1 MNFLLNQPITD
12 PVLIFAITM
21 LIFLIAPIIMA
32 KLKVTGIIGLIVAG
46 LIIGPNGIGLL
57 ERDSTVLLLSTVGL
71 HFIFF
76 IAGLEIDL
84 DGFKKY
90 RNRSLT
96 FGALSFLIP
105 FVFGTAATLL
115 IGYELM
121 AAILI
126 GSIIGSHTLLAYPI
140 ASRLGVSK
148 NRAVTTTISGTIIT
162 DTTAFLVLAIV
173 AGAAHGVINA
183 EFWIKMIV
191 SLVIFVAAVFLIIP
205 RVSKFFFRTLGSEGN
220 LEFTYVISVLFITA
234 YGATL
239 AGIEAIIGAFLAG
252 LALNRFI
259 AEQGTLMNRIK
270 FVGNAIFIPFF
281 LLSVGMLVDLRV
293 ILTDPDTWIMAG
305 IVVVFVILGK
315 LLAAIITGKIYGYS
329 KAEKILMFGLSVP
342 QAAATLA
349 ATMVGYELGLLGESV
364 VNAMIIKIL
373 ITCLIGPSLVEKYSK
388 VLALLE
394 DQKPYEP
401 KQAPERVMIPV
412 ANPNT
417 LASLLDLGFI
427 VRGQSKEPLYA
438 LSVAQSGENY
448 QEILAK
454 AEKVLQDAV
463 SYGAGAEVPVQTLT
477 RVDRNIATG
486 MIRAMEESR
495 ITTAV
500 IGWNGKLSTPQRIFG
515 SVLDQLLER
524 STQTILVTKIEYPI
538 NTMKRLVVIVPAGYT
553 HKVGFYKAMEIIKT
567 FASELGM
574 SIRYLIVKDDVELY
588 KEAYAKTGTSL
599 NISFEKLEDWEQF
612 YERLPKFHKDDLLVS
627 LSTRKGTLGWDPQL
641 EQLPRELS
649 NTASESFII
658 LYSPEEVNVDSRG
671 TKGIEAP
678 KKVLNPRA
686 YHS

>member
-1 MNFLLNQPITD
+1 MFAQPVTD
-12 PVLIFAITM
+12 PVLIFAIAM
-21 LIFLIAPIIMA
+21 VIFLIAPLIMA
-32 KLKVTGIIGLIVAG
+32 KFKVTGIIGLILAG
-46 LIIGPNGIGLL
+46 LIIGPNGLGLL
-57 ERDSTVLLLSTVGL
+57 ARDSTILLLGAVGL

-96 FGALSFLIP
+96 FGTLSFLIP
-105 FVFGTAATLL
+105 FILGTVSTLL
-115 IGYELM
+115 IGYSLL

-148 NRAVTTTISGTIIT
+148 NKAVTTTISGTIIT
-162 DTTAFLVLAIV
+162 DTTAFLILAVV
-173 AGAAHGVINA
+173 AGASHGVLNA
-183 EFWIKMIV
+183 EFWVTMVI
-191 SLVIFVAAVFLIIP
+191 SLLIFVLAVFLIVP
-205 RVSKFFFRTLGSEGN
+205 RISKFFFRTLGSEGN
-220 LEFTYVISVLFITA
+220 SEFVFVMSVLFVTA

-259 AEQGTLMNRIK
+259 VEQGTLMNRIK
-270 FVGNAIFIPFF
+270 FVGNSIFIPFF

-315 LLAAIITGKIYGYS
+315 LLAAIITGKIYNYS
-329 KAEKILMFGLSVP
+329 KAEQILMFGLSVP

-349 ATMVGYELGLLGESV
+349 ATMVGYELGLLGEAV

-373 ITCLIGPSLVEKYSK
+373 ITCLIGPFLVEKYSK

-394 DQKPYEP
+394 EKRPYESN
-401 KQAPERVMIPV
+401 QAPERVMIPV
-412 ANPNT
+412 ANPHT
-417 LASLLDLGFI
+417 LQSLLDLAFI
-427 VRGQSKEPLYA
+427 VRGNSKEPLYA
-438 LSVAQSGENY
+438 LSVAQSGENSS
-448 QEILAK
+448 ETLVK
-454 AEKVLQDAV
+454 AEKVLNEAV

-538 NTMKRLVVIVPAGYT
+538 NTMKRLVVVVPTGYT
-553 HKVGFYKAMEIIKT
+553 HKAGFYAAMDVIRT
-567 FASELGM
+567 FATELGM
-574 SIRYLIVKDDVELY
+574 SIHCIIINDEIAHY
-588 KEAYAKTGTSL
+588 KEAYATSNSSL
-599 NISFEKLEDWEQF
+599 NLTFEKLEEWDLF
-612 YERLPKFHKDDLLVS
+612 YERLDKLKKDDLVIA

-641 EQLPRELS
+641 ENLPRNLS
-649 NTASESFII
+649 KTASESFIV
-658 LYSPEEVNVDSRG
+658 LYSPEEKHVDSRG

-678 KKVLNPRA
+678 KSVLNPKA